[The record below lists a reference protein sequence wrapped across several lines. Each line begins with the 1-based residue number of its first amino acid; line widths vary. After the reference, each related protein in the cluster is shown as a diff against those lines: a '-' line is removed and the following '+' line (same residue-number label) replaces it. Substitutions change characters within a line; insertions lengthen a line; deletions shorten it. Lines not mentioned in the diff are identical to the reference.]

1 MRIFPTRILVA
12 TDGSEEA
19 ARRRTVFQPLGGSF
33 ANEKPPPLYSP
44 ECVEEKICEL
54 RPNGVLRSWLRTSN
68 YQATT
73 NISQSGDVAVVTRM
87 LRCPRRGER
96 STRGAGSQWCH
107 RLPHTSKEVTHRET
121 LGGDDHGGYGDGCA
135 ARCGSRFRP
144 G

>member
-54 RPNGVLRSWLRTSN
+54 RPNGVLRSSAKELVERGTSFVV
-68 YQATT
+68 
-73 NISQSGDVAVVTRM
+73 VARAYGRSSV
-87 LRCPRRGER
+87 LIARR
-96 STRGAGSQWCH
+96 SSI
-107 RLPHTSKEVTHRET
+107 
-121 LGGDDHGGYGDGCA
+121 
-135 ARCGSRFRP
+135 AR
-144 G
+144 

>member
-54 RPNGVLRSWLRTSN
+54 RPNGVLGSSYAPHLSN
-68 YQATT
+68 KR
-73 NISQSGDVAVVTRM
+73 VCVCRM
-87 LRCPRRGER
+87 FALGEE
-96 STRGAGSQWCH
+96 TRGRRLGRVARGTGGVVQRREGLEQAGTRRSGPHLCPSS
-107 RLPHTSKEVTHRET
+107 LPH
-121 LGGDDHGGYGDGCA
+121 
-135 ARCGSRFRP
+135 RCDAIAMHIAMQQSRS
-144 G
+144 